1 MRTLN
6 QSNDSRG
13 CEDGLYPVLERIEDV
28 VRGGG
33 ALNTEDLFFRNCV
46 ISRGMGRERYSR

>member
-13 CEDGLYPVLERIEDV
+13 CEDGLYPVLERMEDV

-33 ALNTEDLFFRNCV
+33 ARRTD
-46 ISRGMGRERYSR
+46 ERFLRSWC